1 MTGLPPP
8 RKRIVACAMTK
19 EWAGKP
25 VPWGVEV
32 QIYDV
37 EQELQR
43 LDTAIPDTMIEL
55 RLQYLD
61 TYLRFKEYEQ
71 NEGASTIL
79 QEIARCVSLIA
90 NQVQNATIANQ
101 VQNATH
107 QLSLIREIMKDHT
120 DIFNI
125 EIEGGEDVINEGSE
139 DGVKTIG
146 VKPHDNLR
154 RS

>member
-1 MTGLPPP
+1 
-8 RKRIVACAMTK
+8 MTK

-90 NQVQNATIANQ
+90 DQ

-107 QLSLIREIMKDHT
+107 QLSLIREVMKDHT

-125 EIEGGEDVINEGSE
+125 EREGGDDVINEGSE
-139 DGVKTIG
+139 LGVKTIG
-146 VKPHDNLR
+146 VNPHDNLR